1 MILFNIL
8 KLVLFGMAIITFI
21 LSIPL
26 FIIMFNDENFRYKP
40 IKDMPVGAFMAFL
53 VWIASIYILTNFL
66 RNTSLLDY

>member
-8 KLVLFGMAIITFI
+8 KLVLFGIAIITLI
-21 LSIPL
+21 LSIPV
-26 FIIMFNDENFRYKP
+26 FIIMFNDKNLRYKP
-40 IKDMPVGAFMAFL
+40 IKDMPIGAFMTFL